1 MNHDRRVF
9 TLEEANSTLP
19 FVSRVV
25 TDIVDA
31 HKRISELYGLW
42 RGSVDDGHESNADKL
57 ERNIREMLDA
67 KDHFLGELD
76 QVGCEFKDLQQG
88 LVDFPAHLDD
98 RVVYLC
104 WRLGE
109 PEVRFWHEI
118 TGGFSGRQSIDGWFA
133 LDGVGALC
141 QAADGRADG
150 DAEERS

>member
-19 FVSRVV
+19 FVRCVV
-25 TDIVDA
+25 KDIVET
-31 HKRISELYGLW
+31 HKKISELYGLW
-42 RGSVDDGHESNADKL
+42 RRSVDDGHQSSADEL
-57 ERNIREMLDA
+57 ERNIRELLDA

-88 LVDFPAHLDD
+88 LVDFPARLDN

-118 TGGFSGRQSIDGWFA
+118 TAGFSGRRSIDGCFA
-133 LDGVGALC
+133 LDGIRALC
-141 QAADGRADG
+141 EAAEGRVDG
-150 DAEERS
+150 DAKEKS